1 MGNALRTFLKRPT
14 TIVGVLTALM
24 FQVIFSVIWMTG
36 YEGITD
42 AERLKQLH
50 VGIVTLDTQS
60 GPAIAEK
67 LAQSLP
73 VQTRTLD
80 GGEAQQLLNEREL
93 QMVITIPENF
103 TESLKSQGSAASI
116 QYSINE
122 SNPALIK
129 SMMSSIAGQV
139 TATVNKEAVGQGVQ
153 AVLTQAKL
161 PAEQAAGAGAV
172 LSERVTSDFTYTN
185 PVKGMNNQ
193 MVPMMMV
200 LASYVGAMIMGMN
213 LEQSA
218 MAAAASG
225 VGKWHRFAARNVI
238 NIVAAVIVSLVGSSL
253 VLALGGQAEHGFM
266 AMWGF
271 QALFVL
277 TFMFLSQLFLL
288 LFGMGGMLLNII
300 MLSAQLVS
308 SGAMVPR
315 ELLSDFYLG
324 LSKLLPATYAVEGNM
339 NLLFGG
345 AGNGGAIMG
354 LLIIMAVSLA
364 LGAAIVGLRKNRV
377 PQPMMSAARSQ

>member
-1 MGNALRTFLKRPT
+1 
-14 TIVGVLTALM
+14 
-24 FQVIFSVIWMTG
+24 
-36 YEGITD
+36 
-42 AERLKQLH
+42 
-50 VGIVTLDTQS
+50 
-60 GPAIAEK
+60 
-67 LAQSLP
+67 
-73 VQTRTLD
+73 
-80 GGEAQQLLNEREL
+80 LNEREL
-93 QMVITIPENF
+93 QMVITIPANF
-103 TESLKSQGSAASI
+103 TESMKSQEGTASI

-153 AVLTQAKL
+153 AILTQAKL
-161 PAEQAAGAGAV
+161 PAEQAAGASAL

-213 LEQSA
+213 LEQSS

-253 VLALGGQAEHGFM
+253 VLALGGQAEHGFL

-288 LFGMGGMLLNII
+288 LLGMGGMLLNII
-300 MLSAQLVS
+300 VLSAQLVS

-345 AGNGGAIMG
+345 AGNGGAVTG
-354 LLIIMAVSLA
+354 LLLIMVVSLA
-364 LGAAIVGLRKNRV
+364 LGAVIVGLRKNRA
-377 PQPMMSAARSQ
+377 PQPAMIASRTS